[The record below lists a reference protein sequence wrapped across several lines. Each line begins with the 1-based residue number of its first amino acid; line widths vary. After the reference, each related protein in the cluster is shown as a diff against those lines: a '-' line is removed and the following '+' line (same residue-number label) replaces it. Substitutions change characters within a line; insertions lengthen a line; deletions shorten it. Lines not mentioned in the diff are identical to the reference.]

1 MIFTHSLN
9 INVDFAFLG
18 AGAICAFSFPRKV
31 TIATFFQHQKLSN
44 QLSVHLLSQLGQHS
58 KNLRRFL
65 LFKEIPKINK
75 ETPLKNTPE
84 SQLKKSWK
92 RESFNSPKSDDEIII
107 TEHDDIAEL
116 KSLIWHLCHLIS
128 VEAEITK
135 EMLVALHCSASQLTK
150 MLWWWRWWWGCWSSD
165 HDD

>member
-1 MIFTHSLN
+1 M
-9 INVDFAFLG
+9 NVDFAFLR

-58 KNLRRFL
+58 KNLRRFP

-84 SQLKKSWK
+84 SQLKKS
-92 RESFNSPKSDDEIII
+92 
-107 TEHDDIAEL
+107 
-116 KSLIWHLCHLIS
+116 
-128 VEAEITK
+128 
-135 EMLVALHCSASQLTK
+135 
-150 MLWWWRWWWGCWSSD
+150 
-165 HDD
+165 